1 MMSDIDFPRLESQ
14 FPDVMDFVAVLA
26 RDYRAGLIDSWEA
39 LGKKVRAYFTPARL
53 SEMDAVV
60 PGWHRMALDAGGIT
74 LVHVMA
80 VYMSLLLCP
89 EFRRASRYRC
99 ELMKWIVFFHDIAKE
114 IRDGRRDFTHE
125 FHSAVLTAETLP
137 GIGFNVTP
145 EYSLLIKDWV
155 TIVNGAIT
163 VQNKTGINIQD
174 NSKLPEIFAG
184 IERLFGHNTPAA
196 LIVKSV
202 LFHMS
207 FNVVKEWP
215 QAAPLTE
222 SEIKKYVDFELL
234 LLLKMMILVDNDA
247 WALFDPPLKKR
258 FRRETLKVF
267 RKLAFIIKA

>member
-1 MMSDIDFPRLESQ
+1 MPKMDFPRFESQ

-26 RDYRAGLIDSWEA
+26 RDYRAGLIDSWEV
-39 LGKKVRAYFTPARL
+39 LGKKVRAFFTPARL

-89 EFRRASRYRC
+89 QFRRASRDRR

-125 FHSAVLTAETLP
+125 FHSAALTAETLP
-137 GIGFNVTP
+137 SLGFAP
-145 EYSLLIKDWV
+145 APDYGHLIKDWV
-155 TIVNGAIT
+155 TMVNGAIT
-163 VQNKTGINIQD
+163 VQKKTDINIQD

-196 LIVKSV
+196 LIAKSV

-215 QAAPLTE
+215 HATPLTE
-222 SEIKKYVDFELL
+222 SDIKKYVDLELL
-234 LLLKMMILVDNDA
+234 PLLKMMILVDNDA

-258 FRRETLKVF
+258 FRQETIKVF
-267 RKLAFIIKA
+267 QKLVSIIKA